1 MPEISSLPR
10 VVTIHDLT
18 FFDHPEWHEK
28 SKVPVFRRAIKVAAR
43 RAGALICVSEH
54 TAARLGERV
63 PRHAPV
69 AVVRHG
75 VDHDRFRPDPP
86 SDGPAD
92 DVLLAS
98 LGIRSPFVA
107 FVGTLEPRKAVDS
120 LVRAF
125 DRMAAA
131 HDDLALV
138 LAGGDGWGIDAID
151 EALASAKHRDRILRT
166 GYVPDTAVPALLRQA
181 AAVAYPAAEEGF
193 GMPALEALACGA
205 PLVTTKGSVMAE
217 MVGDAA
223 LLVAP
228 GDTEALAGA
237 LDMLVRGDARL
248 DDRRTHGRQIAA
260 GHTWE
265 RCAEGHLT
273 VYRSVLDRH

>member
-1 MPEISSLPR
+1 MPEISRFPR

-28 SKVPVFRRAIKVAAR
+28 SKVPVFRRAIKEAAR

-54 TAARLGERV
+54 TAARLRQRV
-63 PRHAPV
+63 PRHGPV
-69 AVVRHG
+69 SVIRHG

-86 SDGPAD
+86 PDEPAD
-92 DVLLAS
+92 DELLTS
-98 LGIRSPFVA
+98 LGIHHPFVA
-107 FVGTLEPRKAVDS
+107 FIGTLEPRKAVDS

-131 HDDLALV
+131 HDDLTLV
-138 LAGGDGWGIDAID
+138 LAGGDGWGVDAIE
-151 EALASAKHRDRILRT
+151 EAIASARHRDRILRT
-166 GYVPDTAVPALLRQA
+166 GYVPDAAVPALLRQA

-248 DDRRTHGRQIAA
+248 DDRRALGSQIAA
-260 GHTWE
+260 AHTWA
-265 RCAEGHLT
+265 RCAEGHVT